1 MTRLTIIRSATLLL
15 MVSAAAS
22 LWAANKTV
30 NLKLMIA
37 INAPPPCT
45 VNAPTVEFGTMM
57 TTQVDGSS
65 NVQLV
70 AYNLVCSGGGS
81 DYDYLKMQVQG
92 PSMMVNGES
101 VLKTD
106 VDGLGIR
113 LQTRADKTLLPVGTS
128 DWWSFQADKTD
139 PVLEAVLVKPA
150 GTTLTAGEFN
160 AAATL
165 VVDYQ

>member
-1 MTRLTIIRSATLLL
+1 MIRPTIFLL

-22 LWAANKTV
+22 PWAANKTV
-30 NLKLMIA
+30 NLKLVIT

-45 VNAPTVEFGTMM
+45 VTAPAVEFGSIV
-57 TTQVDGSS
+57 TTTVDGSR
-65 NVQLV
+65 NVKLV
-70 AYNLVCSGGGS
+70 GYNLICTGGAS
-81 DYDYLKMQVQG
+81 DYLKMQIQG
-92 PSMMVNGES
+92 PAMTVNGES

-106 VDGLGIR
+106 VSGLGIR

-128 DWWSFQADKTD
+128 SWWNFQPGRTD
-139 PVLEAVLVKPA
+139 PVLEAVLVKSA

-165 VVDYQ
+165 VVEYQ